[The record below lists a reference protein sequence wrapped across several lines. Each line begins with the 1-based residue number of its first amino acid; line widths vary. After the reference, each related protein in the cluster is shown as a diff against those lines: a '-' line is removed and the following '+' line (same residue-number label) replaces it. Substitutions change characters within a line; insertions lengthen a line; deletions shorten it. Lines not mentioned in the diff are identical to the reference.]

1 MKNIAEN
8 GRENGTGNSLTAKRG
23 EETRQMILAAA
34 RQVFAAHPYN
44 AASIR
49 MIAARGDF
57 YHGLIRYHFPNKAG
71 IFEAVVEA
79 SCGTIYRENKE
90 WLLEISTFAPDRA
103 LSTYLDRF
111 IEFFKK
117 QPEVFRIIVN
127 NLSHEEPSTLPGY
140 GHLKALLIDTRRD
153 FEAVFPGLFKS
164 EDVNRFLS
172 SLNALIL
179 HFLGGGEMEA
189 EIMGFAPQSEAYLQ
203 WVKETL
209 YFVFYPVLEKSAR
222 DR

>member
-1 MKNIAEN
+1 MRNKSEN
-8 GRENGTGNSLTAKRG
+8 GGKNGTGNSLTAKKG
-23 EETRQMILAAA
+23 DETRQMILAAA
-34 RQVFAAHPYN
+34 RQVFAVHPYN

-49 MIAARGDF
+49 MIAAQGDF
-57 YHGLIRYHFPNKAG
+57 YHGLIRYHFPSKAG
-71 IFEAVVEA
+71 IFEAVVDV
-79 SCGTIYRENKE
+79 SCRTIYRENKD
-90 WLLEISTFAPDRA
+90 WLREISSFAPDKA

-111 IEFFKK
+111 IEFFKN
-117 QPEVFRIIVN
+117 QPEVFRIIVK
-127 NLSHEEPSTLPGY
+127 NLSHEDPSTLPGY

-153 FEAVFPGLFKS
+153 FEAVFPGLFES
-164 EDVNRFLS
+164 DDVNRFLS

-189 EIMGFAPQSEAYLQ
+189 EIMNLAAKSEAYLQ

-209 YFVFYPVLEKSAR
+209 YFVFCPVLEKSAR